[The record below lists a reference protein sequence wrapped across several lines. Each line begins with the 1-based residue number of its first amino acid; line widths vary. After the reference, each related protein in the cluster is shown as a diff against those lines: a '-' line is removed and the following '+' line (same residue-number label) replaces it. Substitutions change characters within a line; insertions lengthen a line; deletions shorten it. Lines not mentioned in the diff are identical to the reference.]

1 MVYSGIAST
10 LAWRRLKGPLLLL
23 LLLQT
28 TENSLSQET
37 MLSNM
42 DLTFVAIDGEIL
54 RQGQEPR
61 SGTNL
66 KNDLGRKLSVRPH

>member
-1 MVYSGIAST
+1 MIYSGIAST
-10 LAWRRLKGPLLLL
+10 LAWRRLEGPLL

>member
-1 MVYSGIAST
+1 MIYSGIAST
-10 LAWRRLKGPLLLL
+10 LAWRRLEGPLLL